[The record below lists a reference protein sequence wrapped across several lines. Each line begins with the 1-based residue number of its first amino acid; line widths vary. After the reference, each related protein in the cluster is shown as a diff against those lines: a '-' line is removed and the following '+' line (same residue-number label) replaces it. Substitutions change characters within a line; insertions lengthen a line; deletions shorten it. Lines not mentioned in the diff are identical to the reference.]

1 MHANA
6 NFDGQI
12 HWYDQHDLDALNA
25 LYAYHPD

>member
-25 LYAYHPD
+25 LYGGHAD